1 MENTA
6 MMKGI
11 AMFAT
16 LTGIYQWLGNGTG
29 LYDVLVILFATFL
42 IVSMEPA
49 RRGEVD
55 RLVHEVNETTGDNQE
70 VKKNIFREFI
80 ALAKRVPLRD
90 CGVSP
95 QYA

>member
-55 RLVHEVNETTGDNQE
+55 RLVPETTGDNQE
-70 VKKNIFREFI
+70 VKKNIFREFV